1 MVIMVVVIVV
11 NMISARVERATV
23 IERLRQESIEAAQP
37 VTFTLSEQM
46 SLRAGQLGLSSDLAA
61 ASDHVWMDR
70 AVLDGVRGQRILRF
84 DVFLPDGSL
93 LYSTDRSVL
102 DRMGHDFRTDRAVE
116 TAIKDKVSSQYAGG
130 VTLNLLS
137 GESGK
142 FDTVETFLPIY
153 AEGAAESDGVVP
165 HAVFVYYRDVTA
177 SVSAATASAARFRL
191 ATVIGTM
198 GLMYLALLF
207 IVSRAQ
213 KQTNS
218 IRQRLAETV
227 MMERELAEQLD
238 LQNARLT
245 EANDKLKEA
254 NEARSRF
261 LSTASHEL
269 KTPLTA
275 LLAFTDI
282 LRKNRDGNL
291 TPRQVQQLDTMR
303 RSGGHL
309 KLLIDDLLDM
319 SRIDAGTLKLEPT
332 RFSMSRVLQE
342 MAESM
347 APIFSEKKQ
356 QFDVVLPPADAYVAA
371 DRARIV
377 QVMSNLL
384 SNASKYSPEGASVA
398 MTGEVKDGA
407 VHVHFKDSG
416 IGISEVDQKHLFQ
429 LFFRADNAE
438 TRKVPGSG
446 LGLVIVKSIVE
457 LHGGKVGLQSKRGE
471 GSTFSFSLP
480 LAGEDDVKQT
490 EPDAQAS
497 AGQPASQ
504 QQAA

>member
-11 NMISARVERATV
+11 NMLSARVERATV

-37 VTFTLSEQM
+37 VTFALSEQM
-46 SLRAGQLGLSSDLAA
+46 SLQAGRLGLSSDLEATN
-61 ASDHVWMDR
+61 DHAWMDR
-70 AVLDGVRGQRILRF
+70 AVLDVVRGQRILRF

-93 LYSTDRSVL
+93 LYSTDHSAPVGN
-102 DRMGHDFRTDRAVE
+102 MHDLETDRALE
-116 TAIKDKVSSQYAGG
+116 TAIKDKFSSRYANG
-130 VTLNLLS
+130 VMLTLIS
-137 GESGK
+137 GEKGT
-142 FDTVETFLPIY
+142 FDIVETFLPIY
-153 AEGAAESDGVVP
+153 AEGSAEGEGVVP
-165 HAVFVYYRDVTA
+165 HAVFGFYRDVTA

-191 ATVIGTM
+191 ATVIVTM

-213 KQTNS
+213 KQTNA

-238 LQNARLT
+238 QQNARLIGT
-245 EANDKLKEA
+245 NDKLKEA

-282 LRKNRDGNL
+282 LRKNKDGNL
-291 TPRQVQQLDTMR
+291 TPRQAQQLDIMR

-319 SRIDAGTLKLEPT
+319 SRIDARTLKLEPT

-342 MAESM
+342 MAEGM

-377 QVMSNLL
+377 QVVSNLL
-384 SNASKYSPEGASVA
+384 SNASKYSPESASVV
-398 MTGEVKDGA
+398 MTGEVKEGA
-407 VHVHFKDSG
+407 VHVHVKDSG
-416 IGISEVDQKHLFQ
+416 IGISEADQKHLFQ
-429 LFFRADNAE
+429 LFFRAENAE

-457 LHGGKVGLQSKRGE
+457 LHGGKVGLQSTWGE

-480 LAGEDDVKQT
+480 LAGEDAVKQLQ
-490 EPDAQAS
+490 DAQSPAEP
-497 AGQPASQ
+497 PASQ